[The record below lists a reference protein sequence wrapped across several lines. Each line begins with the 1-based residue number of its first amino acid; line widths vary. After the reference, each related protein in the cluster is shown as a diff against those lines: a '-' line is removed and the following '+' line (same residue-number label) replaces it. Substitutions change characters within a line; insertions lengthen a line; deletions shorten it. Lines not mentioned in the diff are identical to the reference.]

1 MELDS
6 PVCVV
11 GVNVASVASVASVA
25 NIDSVNAYAVDDGAC
40 RHGL

>member
-6 PVCVV
+6 PFCVV
-11 GVNVASVASVASVA
+11 GVNVASVA

-40 RHGL
+40 CHRL